1 MAAAVEIPVGSLER
15 ARGRIAPSL
24 ITGLAVAIAYVASAH
39 LGFGLAFVAE
49 QVTTVW
55 APTGIAIA
63 TLLLAGVR
71 LWPAVWIGAFAANAL
86 TTAPLWTAVL
96 IATGNTLEAV
106 TAVWG
111 LRRLRDFTATL
122 PRVTDVLAFLLLAVL
137 AAPIISASIGVVTL
151 CAAGAQS
158 WDRFAPLWWNWWFGD
173 ALGAVIVAP
182 AILTV
187 VGHRWERRRA
197 LRASIFVGAAMI
209 VTYLA
214 FGLVALRPHPVEYIV
229 FPIVIAAAV
238 TGGPAI
244 TSLVVLSVSSIAIWQ
259 AARGSVLP
267 ADQTVHEGLILL
279 QLFMGVLGA
288 TALLLAAAVAE
299 RRRSEERERSAAA
312 VLRHREEMLR
322 LAQRAGGV
330 ATFEWDFHRQT
341 AQCSAEFFAIF
352 GLPAREGIMTAVEWE
367 KYVHPDDRA
376 RLAAHLARA
385 IEGLEPAAADYRITT
400 ADGTARWLSYAGQLQ
415 TRPDG
420 ERMLGIV
427 VDITG
432 RKALE
437 RELRDHGDVLSRSEE
452 RYRRIFETTGVSL
465 WEEDFTAVKTAL
477 DRIAAAGHDVE
488 DYIRRHPELIDEC
501 VSLVKIVDV
510 NPATLRLFAA
520 ADKTALLGSLSRIFR
535 PETREVF
542 VGELVAIARGDRHY
556 AAEATVQALDGRRV
570 DVLLSIAFPG
580 PGESFNS
587 VLVSLADIT
596 DRKQA
601 EIALREQVEVR
612 TRLAAENAR
621 LYHEAEQANR
631 LKDEFLATLSH
642 ELRTPLNAVLGW
654 VHMLREGT
662 LQPAM
667 YQRAL
672 ESVER
677 NAKTQAQLVE
687 DLLDVSRIIAGKL
700 LIKSEAVDLATVL
713 TNAVETVQAGVSAKR
728 LNLSLLLP
736 ADGRLVVTG
745 DADRLQ
751 QVIWNLVSNAIKFTP
766 SGGRVHVELRQH
778 ESKAEIIVRDTG
790 QGIDPAFA
798 PHLFER
804 FRQMD
809 ASKTRV
815 HGGLGLGL
823 SIVRHLVEAH
833 GGTVHAESEGP
844 GRGATFRVRL
854 PLRAAHAD
862 AADVKV
868 GPPALPA
875 ADSTLTGV
883 RALVVDNDADA
894 RDLTR
899 HMLERHGATVAT
911 AGSAGGALHLLAR
924 DRFDILIADI
934 AMPEQDGLALMRA
947 VRGLPAQQTNRDIP
961 AIASTAYA
969 GAGARE
975 ETVTAGFNAHL
986 DKPIEPDA
994 LVAAVSSLLSIIR
1007 P

>member
-1 MAAAVEIPVGSLER
+1 MAAAVEIPIGSLER

-63 TLLLAGVR
+63 TLLLAGAR
-71 LWPAVWIGAFAANAL
+71 LWPAVWIGAFTANAV
-86 TTAPLWTAVL
+86 TTAPMWTAVL

-106 TAVWG
+106 TAVWA

-122 PRVTDVLAFLLLAVL
+122 PRVSDVLAFLLLAVV
-137 AAPIISASIGVVTL
+137 AAPIISATTGVVTL
-151 CAAGAQS
+151 CAAGVQS
-158 WDRFAPLWWNWWFGD
+158 WDRFGPLWWNWWFGD

-214 FGLVALRPHPVEYIV
+214 FGLAALRPHPVEYIV

-244 TSLVVLSVSSIAIWQ
+244 TALVVLSVSSIAIWQ
-259 AARGSVLP
+259 TARGSVLLP

-322 LAQRAGGV
+322 LAQHAGGV
-330 ATFEWDFHRQT
+330 ATFEWDFSRQT
-341 AQCSAEFFAIF
+341 AQCSPEFFAIF
-352 GLPAREGIMTAVEWE
+352 GLPAREGIMTGVEWE
-367 KYVHPDDRA
+367 QYVHPDDRA
-376 RLAAHLARA
+376 RLAVHLARA

-400 ADGTARWLSYAGQLQ
+400 ADGKVRWLSYAGQLQ
-415 TRPDG
+415 TTPDG
-420 ERMLGIV
+420 PRMLGIV
-427 VDITG
+427 VDIT
-432 RKALE
+432 
-437 RELRDHGDVLSRSEE
+437 S
-452 RYRRIFETTGVSL
+452 
-465 WEEDFTAVKTAL
+465 
-477 DRIAAAGHDVE
+477 
-488 DYIRRHPELIDEC
+488 
-501 VSLVKIVDV
+501 
-510 NPATLRLFAA
+510 
-520 ADKTALLGSLSRIFR
+520 
-535 PETREVF
+535 
-542 VGELVAIARGDRHY
+542 
-556 AAEATVQALDGRRV
+556 
-570 DVLLSIAFPG
+570 
-580 PGESFNS
+580 
-587 VLVSLADIT
+587 
-596 DRKQA
+596 RKQA

-612 TRLAAENAR
+612 TGLAAENAR

-667 YQRAL
+667 HQRAL
-672 ESVER
+672 EAVER
-677 NAKTQAQLVE
+677 NARTQAQLVE
-687 DLLDVSRIIAGKL
+687 DLLDVSRIIAGRL

-728 LNLSLLLP
+728 LNLSLHLP
-736 ADGRLVVTG
+736 ADGRVMVTG
-745 DADRLQ
+745 DPDRLQ

-766 SGGRVHVELRQH
+766 SGGRVDVELRQH
-778 ESKAEIIVRDTG
+778 DSKAEIIVRDTG
-790 QGIDPAFA
+790 PGIDPAFA

-833 GGTVHAESEGP
+833 GGTVDAESEGP
-844 GRGATFRVRL
+844 ERGAAFRVRL
-854 PLRAAHAD
+854 PLRAD
-862 AADVKV
+862 T
-868 GPPALPA
+868 PP
-875 ADSTLTGV
+875 
-883 RALVVDNDADA
+883 N
-894 RDLTR
+894 
-899 HMLERHGATVAT
+899 
-911 AGSAGGALHLLAR
+911 
-924 DRFDILIADI
+924 
-934 AMPEQDGLALMRA
+934 
-947 VRGLPAQQTNRDIP
+947 
-961 AIASTAYA
+961 
-969 GAGARE
+969 
-975 ETVTAGFNAHL
+975 
-986 DKPIEPDA
+986 
-994 LVAAVSSLLSIIR
+994 
-1007 P
+1007 